1 MRAAALFVLLAL
13 VAGCGRSSPSS
24 PPPPSET
31 LVDRTREVPIDVRAF
46 LDRVT
51 DEHTLAFT
59 ATYDVLE
66 RLGGEE
72 STVEVEA
79 DPPDVT
85 ITAGEVV
92 VVNGEHEAALSAVG
106 VFSGFMTTGP
116 AKAIEAAARRADAG
130 PARFSSRE
138 AAGVRLD
145 CIEIPVQGT
154 AASTACLTPDGI
166 FGFVDNPAVRY
177 ELTKYQLALTAVGS
191 SQGRSGQVIS
201 TSNPLWSLART
212 PVSGSSNTTVA
223 DRTRPALPIR
233 MNGSPTKT

>member
-24 PPPPSET
+24 PPET
-31 LVDRTREVPIDVRAF
+31 VVDRSRELPVDVKAF
-46 LDRVT
+46 LDRVA

-59 ATYDVLE
+59 ATYDVLK

-92 VVNGEHEAALSAVG
+92 VVNGENEAALSAVG
-106 VFSGFMTTGP
+106 IFSGFMTTGP
-116 AKAIEAAARRADAG
+116 AKAIEAAARRADAE
-130 PARFSSRE
+130 PARHSSRT
-138 AAGVRLD
+138 AAGIRLD
-145 CIEIPVQGT
+145 CIQIPVQDT

-177 ELTKYQLALTAVGS
+177 ELTEY
-191 SQGRSGQVIS
+191 
-201 TSNPLWSLART
+201 
-212 PVSGSSNTTVA
+212 
-223 DRTRPALPIR
+223 RPA
-233 MNGSPTKT
+233 G